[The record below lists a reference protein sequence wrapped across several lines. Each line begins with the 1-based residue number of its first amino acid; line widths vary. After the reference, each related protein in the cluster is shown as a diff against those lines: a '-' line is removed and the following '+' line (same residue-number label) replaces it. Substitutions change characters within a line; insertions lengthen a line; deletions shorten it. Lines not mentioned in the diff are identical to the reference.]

1 MAKKKVIYQNHH
13 LIYENEHQKE
23 VTRKIRKGCHAAITI
38 LNRFNYLEPQ
48 EINALIITIL
58 LKDKYE

>member
-1 MAKKKVIYQNHH
+1 MAKKKKVYQQHH
-13 LIYENEHQKE
+13 LAYEPE

-48 EINALIITIL
+48 EVNALLVTIL
-58 LKDKYE
+58 MKEKFDESI